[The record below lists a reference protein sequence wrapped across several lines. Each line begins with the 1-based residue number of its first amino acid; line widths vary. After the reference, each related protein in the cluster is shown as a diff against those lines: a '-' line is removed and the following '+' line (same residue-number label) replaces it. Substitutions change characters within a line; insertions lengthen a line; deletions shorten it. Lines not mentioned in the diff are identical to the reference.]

1 MEAAEVRKVG
11 YVGDEAF
18 DARVKSRFLIGV
30 IRERAIQF
38 TRDIRQHL
46 DEVGDV
52 TAGVI
57 DVGLKKDAVARG
69 LVELDVKLA
78 REQSLERCAIKA
90 GRTAQKGNT
99 SGIQDE
105 LVAHPGVIDGY
116 PVHTIGVEMLECAR
130 PMPFRN
136 HLSIG
141 GNREVFRDERMFVY
155 IATQD
160 QGEFDGAPDEVIAFE
175 LGLSTSD

>member
-30 IRERAIQF
+30 VRKRAIQF

-46 DEVGDV
+46 DEVGDF

-69 LVELDVKLA
+69 LVELDIKLA
-78 REQSLERCAIKA
+78 REQSLERCAIKTS
-90 GRTAQKGNT
+90 RTAQQGNT

-105 LVAHPGVIDGY
+105 LVAHPGVIDGF
-116 PVHTIGVEMLECAR
+116 PVHTIGVEILESAR
-130 PMPFRN
+130 PMLFRN
-136 HLSIG
+136 HLGIG
-141 GNREVFRDERMFVY
+141 GNREVFRDERMLVY
-155 IATQD
+155 LATQD
-160 QGEFDGAPDEVIAFE
+160 QRDVARAPHEYTAI
-175 LGLSTSD
+175 

>member
-30 IRERAIQF
+30 VRKRAIQF

-52 TAGVI
+52 TAGAI
-57 DVGLKKDAVARG
+57 DDGLKKDAVARG
-69 LVELDVKLA
+69 LVELDIKLA

-90 GRTAQKGNT
+90 RGTAQHGNT
-99 SGIQDE
+99 SAIKDK
-105 LVAHPGVIDGY
+105 LVAHTGLRDGL
-116 PVHTIGVEMLECAR
+116 PDHTIR
-130 PMPFRN
+130 
-136 HLSIG
+136 
-141 GNREVFRDERMFVY
+141 
-155 IATQD
+155 
-160 QGEFDGAPDEVIAFE
+160 AP
-175 LGLSTSD
+175 